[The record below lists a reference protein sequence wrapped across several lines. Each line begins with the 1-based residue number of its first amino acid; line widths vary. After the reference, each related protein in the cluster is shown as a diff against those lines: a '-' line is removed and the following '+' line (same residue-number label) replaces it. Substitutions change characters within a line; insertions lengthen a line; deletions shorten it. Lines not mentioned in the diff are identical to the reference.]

1 MAFASVGTLGG
12 GGFKATQTTMAL
24 TLAAAAEA
32 GNLVI
37 LVVGADDT
45 TSDLPGPWVTAV
57 TDSAG
62 GNLWVRARESSVD
75 SAAAGASVSVW
86 YCNVRN
92 QINSAGT
99 ITATFSSRGAGGITA
114 WEFTKA
120 AGTEAS
126 LIGTNADTGAASAML
141 STSLN
146 VTTPNEPVLRF
157 RAGAGEEELTTTGT
171 KTAAFTALIGV
182 TGTSGTGGL
191 NATNII
197 LRGEYLISTATGQA
211 SLPTGMPTCDWAS
224 VYIALREVP
233 VHAFGSSS
241 DFSSSG
247 DVPAL
252 HHFAVIGT

>member
-1 MAFASVGTLGG
+1 VAFASVGTLGG

-32 GNLVI
+32 GNLVV
-37 LVVGADDT
+37 LVVGLDDAT
-45 TSDLPGPWVTAV
+45 GDTVGAIVSGV

-62 GNLWVRARESSVD
+62 GNLWVRGHEATNGGNLTGTST
-75 SAAAGASVSVW
+75 SVW

-120 AGTEAS
+120 AGMEAS
-126 LIGTNADTGAASAML
+126 LVGRNSNTGAASAML
-141 STSLN
+141 STSLD
-146 VTTPNEPVLRF
+146 VTTPNEALLRF
-157 RAGAGEEELTTTGT
+157 RAGAGEEEVTTTGT

-182 TGTSGTGGL
+182 TGTSGTAGG

-197 LRGEYLISTATGQA
+197 CRGEYLISTATGQA
-211 SLPTGMPTCDWAS
+211 SAPTGMPTCDWAS

-233 VHAFGSSS
+233 TGVAAFTRDTGAE
-241 DFSSSG
+241 
-247 DVPAL
+247 VPHLRTAE
-252 HHFAVIGT
+252 VVGC